1 MGAWGFPAPTD
12 NQAPETPD
20 SSVILESI
28 NMTRTY
34 KATGINLKAIP
45 LGESDRLLT
54 ILTQE
59 YGLIRVVAP
68 GVRSQRSKLGGRSEL
83 FVVNQLLISKG
94 RSLDRINQAET
105 ILSYSGLSQNL
116 GKLAAG
122 QYLAELVLH
131 QALSEHPQAELFYLL
146 SEHLGRIEKLQNK
159 TDQLWH
165 TQLIAYL
172 AHGIYHLLAIEG
184 IAPQVHISSTTGH
197 QLQPNFDHPNWQVG
211 FSIDAGGLINVS
223 DASVAPSSC
232 QNSSQATPTAKIN
245 TLLNA
250 NQLSL
255 FQQLAQQ
262 RLNTQVK
269 PTSHQDWIIVEKLL
283 RKYTQ
288 YHLGYSI
295 RSAALIDTYLE
306 SISPLLNNATV

>member
-1 MGAWGFPAPTD
+1 MAK
-12 NQAPETPD
+12 
-20 SSVILESI
+20 L
-28 NMTRTY
+28 Y
-34 KATGINLKAIP
+34 KAIGINLKAIP

-54 ILTQE
+54 ILTPE

-68 GVRSQRSKLGGRSEL
+68 GVRKQKSKLGGRTEL

-105 ILSYSGLSQNL
+105 IASYTRLSKNL

-131 QALSEHPQAELFYLL
+131 QALSEHPQTELFYLL
-146 SEHLGRIEKLQNK
+146 NEHLERIEQLQHK
-159 TDQLWH
+159 TDRLWH

-184 IAPQVHISSTTGH
+184 IAPQVQMCCATGN
-197 QLQPNFDHPNWQVG
+197 QLQPNLNDSDWQVG
-211 FSIDAGGLINVS
+211 FSIDAGGIIKIDDTSVVQSSYQNLS
-223 DASVAPSSC
+223 DLKFS
-232 QNSSQATPTAKIN
+232 TKIN

-255 FQQLAQQ
+255 LQQLPQPQLQAIAK
-262 RLNTQVK
+262 L
-269 PTSHQDWIIVEKLL
+269 TSHQDWVKVEQLL

-295 RSAALIDTYLE
+295 RSAELIDTYLE
-306 SISPLLNNATV
+306 SINL

>member
-1 MGAWGFPAPTD
+1 MA
-12 NQAPETPD
+12 Q
-20 SSVILESI
+20 L
-28 NMTRTY
+28 Y
-34 KATGINLKAIP
+34 KATGINLKAMP

-54 ILTQE
+54 ILTPE

-68 GVRSQRSKLGGRSEL
+68 GVRKQKSKLGGRSEL

-105 ILSYSGLSQNL
+105 ILSYAGLSQNL

-131 QALSEHPQAELFYLL
+131 QALSEHPQTELFYLL
-146 SEHLGRIEKLQNK
+146 SEHLGRIEQLQHK
-159 TDQLWH
+159 TDRLWH

-184 IAPQVHISSTTGH
+184 IAPQVQMCCATGNE
-197 QLQPNFDHPNWQVG
+197 LQPNFNYSDWQVG
-211 FSIDAGGLINVS
+211 FSIDSGGIIKI
-223 DASVAPSSC
+223 DDTSVVQSSYPNLLG
-232 QNSSQATPTAKIN
+232 QKTTTKIN

-255 FQQLAQQ
+255 LQQLAEPQ
-262 RLNTQVK
+262 LKALVK
-269 PTSHQDWIIVEKLL
+269 LTSHQDWIVVEKLL
-283 RKYTQ
+283 RKYAQ

-295 RSAALIDTYLE
+295 RSAELIDTYLE
-306 SISPLLNNATV
+306 SQIGSRE

>member
-1 MGAWGFPAPTD
+1 MA
-12 NQAPETPD
+12 
-20 SSVILESI
+20 
-28 NMTRTY
+28 RTY
-34 KATGINLKAIP
+34 KATGINLKAMP

-68 GVRSQRSKLGGRSEL
+68 GVRKQKSKLGGRSEL

-105 ILSYSGLSQNL
+105 ILSYAGLSQNL

-131 QALSEHPQAELFYLL
+131 QALSEHPQTELFYLL
-146 SEHLGRIEKLQNK
+146 SEHLGRIEQLQHK
-159 TDQLWH
+159 TDRLWH
-165 TQLIAYL
+165 TQLIAFL

-184 IAPQVHISSTTGH
+184 IAPQVQMCCATGNE
-197 QLQPNFDHPNWQVG
+197 LQPNFNRSDWQVG
-211 FSIDAGGLINVS
+211 FSIDAGGIIKLDDTYV
-223 DASVAPSSC
+223 VQSSY
-232 QNSSQATPTAKIN
+232 QNLSNPNFSTKIN

-255 FQQLAQQ
+255 LQQLPQPKLQA
-262 RLNTQVK
+262 LVK
-269 PTSHQDWIIVEKLL
+269 LTFHQDWIKVEQLL

-295 RSAALIDTYLE
+295 RSAELIDTYLK
-306 SISPLLNNATV
+306 SIAIHP

>member
-1 MGAWGFPAPTD
+1 MAK
-12 NQAPETPD
+12 
-20 SSVILESI
+20 L
-28 NMTRTY
+28 Y
-34 KATGINLKAIP
+34 KATGINLKAMP

-54 ILTQE
+54 ILTPE

-68 GVRSQRSKLGGRSEL
+68 GVRKQKSKLGGRSEL

-105 ILSYSGLSQNL
+105 IASYTGLSQNL

-131 QALSEHPQAELFYLL
+131 QALSEHPQTELFYLL
-146 SEHLGRIEKLQNK
+146 NEHLERIEKLQHK
-159 TDQLWH
+159 TDRLWH
-165 TQLIAYL
+165 TQLIAFL

-184 IAPQVHISSTTGH
+184 IAPQVQMCCATGNE
-197 QLQPNFDHPNWQVG
+197 LQPNFNYSDWKVG
-211 FSIDAGGLINVS
+211 FSIDAGGIIKLDDTFVVQSNYQNLS
-223 DASVAPSSC
+223 D
-232 QNSSQATPTAKIN
+232 QNFRTKVN
-245 TLLNA
+245 TFLNA

-255 FQQLAQQ
+255 LQQLPQPELQA
-262 RLNTQVK
+262 LVK
-269 PTSHQDWIIVEKLL
+269 LTSHQDWVKVEQLL

-295 RSAALIDTYLE
+295 RSAELIDTYLE
-306 SISPLLNNATV
+306 SIAIYP

>member
-1 MGAWGFPAPTD
+1 MA
-12 NQAPETPD
+12 
-20 SSVILESI
+20 I
-28 NMTRTY
+28 TY

-54 ILTQE
+54 ILTPE

-68 GVRSQRSKLGGRSEL
+68 GVRKQKSKLGGRSEL

-105 ILSYSGLSQNL
+105 ILSYAGLSQNL

-131 QALSEHPQAELFYLL
+131 QALNEHPQTELFYLL
-146 SEHLGRIEKLQNK
+146 SEHLGRIEQLQHK
-159 TDQLWH
+159 TDRLWH

-184 IAPQVHISSTTGH
+184 IAPQVQMCCATGNE
-197 QLQPNFDHPNWQVG
+197 LQPNFNYSDWQVG
-211 FSIDAGGLINVS
+211 FSIDAGGIIKL
-223 DASVAPSSC
+223 DDTSVVQSSYPNLLE
-232 QNSSQATPTAKIN
+232 QKTTTKIN

-255 FQQLAQQ
+255 LQQLAEPQ
-262 RLNTQVK
+262 LKALVK
-269 PTSHQDWIIVEKLL
+269 LTFHQDWIVLEKLL
-283 RKYTQ
+283 RKYAQ

-295 RSAALIDTYLE
+295 RSAELIDTYLE
-306 SISPLLNNATV
+306 SQIGSRE

>member
-1 MGAWGFPAPTD
+1 MA
-12 NQAPETPD
+12 
-20 SSVILESI
+20 I
-28 NMTRTY
+28 TY
-34 KATGINLKAIP
+34 KATGINLKAMP

-54 ILTQE
+54 ILTPE

-68 GVRSQRSKLGGRSEL
+68 GVRKQKSKLGGRTEL

-105 ILSYSGLSQNL
+105 IVSYTGLSQNL

-131 QALSEHPQAELFYLL
+131 QALSEHPQTELFYLL
-146 SEHLGRIEKLQNK
+146 NEHLKRIEQLQHK
-159 TDQLWH
+159 TDRLWH
-165 TQLIAYL
+165 TQLIAFL

-184 IAPQVHISSTTGH
+184 IAPQVQMCCATGYE
-197 QLQPNFDHPNWQVG
+197 LQPNFNKSDWQVG
-211 FSIDAGGLINVS
+211 FSIDAGGIIKLDDTYV
-223 DASVAPSSC
+223 VQSSY
-232 QNSSQATPTAKIN
+232 QNLSNPNFSTKIN

-255 FQQLAQQ
+255 LQQLPQPELQA
-262 RLNTQVK
+262 LAK
-269 PTSHQDWIIVEKLL
+269 LTSHQDWVKVEQLL

-288 YHLGYSI
+288 YHLAYPI
-295 RSAALIDTYLE
+295 RSAELIDTYLE
-306 SISPLLNNATV
+306 SIAIHP

>member
-1 MGAWGFPAPTD
+1 MAK
-12 NQAPETPD
+12 
-20 SSVILESI
+20 L
-28 NMTRTY
+28 Y

-54 ILTQE
+54 ILTPE

-68 GVRSQRSKLGGRSEL
+68 GVRKQKSRLGGRTEL

-105 ILSYSGLSQNL
+105 IASHTGLSQNL

-122 QYLAELVLH
+122 QYLAELAQNLG
-131 QALSEHPQAELFYLL
+131 LKGHPQTELFYLL
-146 SEHLGRIEKLQNK
+146 NEHLERIEQLQYK
-159 TDQLWH
+159 TERLWY
-165 TQLIAYL
+165 TQLIACL
-172 AHGIYHLLAIEG
+172 AHGIYHLLSVEG
-184 IAPQVHISSTTGH
+184 IAPQVQMCCATGH
-197 QLQPNFDHPNWQVG
+197 ELQPNFHDSDWQVG
-211 FSIDAGGLINVS
+211 FSIHAGGVI
-223 DASVAPSSC
+223 SVAHTSVVQSYR
-232 QNSSQATPTAKIN
+232 QDLSDLNFRTKIY

-255 FQQLAQQ
+255 LQQLPEPKLQA
-262 RLNTQVK
+262 LVK
-269 PTSHQDWIIVEKLL
+269 LTSYQDWVKIEQIL

-295 RSAALIDTYLE
+295 RCAEFIDTYLK
-306 SISPLLNNATV
+306 SISPLVKNATI